1 MKFVILK
8 SQPDNHIYKII
19 SGYNQLDKLK
29 QGRTKRL
36 KWRLAGMVGSGDK
49 IWSQRSKNINVFGTY

>member
-49 IWSQRSKNINVFGTY
+49 IWS